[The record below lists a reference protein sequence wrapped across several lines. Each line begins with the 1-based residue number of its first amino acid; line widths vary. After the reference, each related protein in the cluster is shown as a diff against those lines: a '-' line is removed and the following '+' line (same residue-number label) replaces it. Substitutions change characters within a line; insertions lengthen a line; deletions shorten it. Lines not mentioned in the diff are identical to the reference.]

1 MRRGKAR
8 NAFRLAAGCR
18 LEGLKP
24 CIRMKPVLDKLSDI
38 KQGRPA
44 RINRAALFCRYQRGT
59 EAEKEDYT
67 VTGYNY
73 L

>member
-1 MRRGKAR
+1 M
-8 NAFRLAAGCR
+8 
-18 LEGLKP
+18 EGVKP
-24 CIRMKPVLDKLSDI
+24 CIRIKPVSDKLSDI

-44 RINRAALFCRYQRGT
+44 RINRVALFCRYQRGT
-59 EAEKEDYT
+59 EAEKDDYT

>member
-1 MRRGKAR
+1 MPFGRG
-8 NAFRLAAGCR
+8 
-18 LEGLKP
+18 ET
-24 CIRMKPVLDKLSDI
+24 VYQDETVSDKLSDI
-38 KQGRPA
+38 KQGRPVYP
-44 RINRAALFCRYQRGT
+44 RRAALFCRYQRGT

>member
-1 MRRGKAR
+1 MPFGRG
-8 NAFRLAAGCR
+8 
-18 LEGLKP
+18 ET
-24 CIRMKPVLDKLSDI
+24 VYQDETVSDKLSDI

-44 RINRAALFCRYQRGT
+44 RINRAALFCRSQRGP
-59 EAEKEDYT
+59 EAEKEAYT

>member
-1 MRRGKAR
+1 MEWR
-8 NAFRLAAGCR
+8 NVERQGSQCV
-18 LEGLKP
+18 P
-24 CIRMKPVLDKLSDI
+24 PSSRMPFGRAETVSDKLSDI

>member
-1 MRRGKAR
+1 MEWWNVERQGSQ
-8 NAFRLAAGCR
+8 CVP
-18 LEGLKP
+18 P
-24 CIRMKPVLDKLSDI
+24 CSRMPFGRAETVYQDETVSDKLSDI
-38 KQGRPA
+38 KQG
-44 RINRAALFCRYQRGT
+44 RYQRGT

>member
-1 MRRGKAR
+1 MEWRNVERQGSQCVPPCSRMPFGRG
-8 NAFRLAAGCR
+8 
-18 LEGLKP
+18 ET
-24 CIRMKPVLDKLSDI
+24 VSDKLSDI

>member
-1 MRRGKAR
+1 MEWLNVERKQGSQ
-8 NAFRLAAGCR
+8 CVP
-18 LEGLKP
+18 P
-24 CIRMKPVLDKLSDI
+24 CSRMPFGRAETVSDKLSDI

>member
-1 MRRGKAR
+1 MEWR
-8 NAFRLAAGCR
+8 NVERQGSQCVP
-18 LEGLKP
+18 P
-24 CIRMKPVLDKLSDI
+24 CSRMPFGRAETVSDKLSDI